1 MTMNKWE
8 VLEGLLRVS
17 TVLIRAIRSGDSKT
31 VEDILPET
39 LRTSLA
45 QAAARAEA
53 SDKFGREE

>member
-1 MTMNKWE
+1 MNKWE
-8 VLEGLLRVS
+8 ILEGLLRVTS
-17 TVLIRAIRSGDSKT
+17 VLVRAIRSGDDKT
-31 VEDILPET
+31 VDQILPET

>member
-1 MTMNKWE
+1 MGKWE
-8 VLEGLLRVS
+8 ILEGLLRIT
-17 TVLIRAIRSGDSKT
+17 TVLIRAIRSGDDKT

-53 SDKFGREE
+53 SEKFGREED